1 MMNNNK
7 NDIESFLSEKAEEIA
22 LTLKESVIDPLEET
36 TGLLEK
42 VWTDD
47 KAAEVFLTR
56 LAVHQDT
63 IQEAYKQL
71 KIASQ
76 VF

>member
-1 MMNNNK
+1 M
-7 NDIESFLSEKAEEIA
+7 SEKAEEIA
-22 LTLKESVIDPLEET
+22 LRLKESVIDPLEET

>member
-1 MMNNNK
+1 MNNDK

>member
-1 MMNNNK
+1 MNNNK

-36 TGLLEK
+36 TGLSEK

>member
-1 MMNNNK
+1 MNNNK
-7 NDIESFLSEKAEEIA
+7 NDIESFLSENAEEIA

>member
-1 MMNNNK
+1 MNNNK
-7 NDIESFLSEKAEEIA
+7 NDIESFLCVLAEEIA

>member
-1 MMNNNK
+1 MNNNK

>member
-1 MMNNNK
+1 MNNNK

-63 IQEAYKQL
+63 IQEAYKPL